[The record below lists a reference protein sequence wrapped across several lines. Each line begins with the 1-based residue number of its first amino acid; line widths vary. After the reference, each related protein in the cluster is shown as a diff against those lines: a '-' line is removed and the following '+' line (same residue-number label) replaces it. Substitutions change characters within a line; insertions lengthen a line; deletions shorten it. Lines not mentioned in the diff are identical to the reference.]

1 MSPIRRATRASAI
14 ATLCLLGALGCQ
26 STKGKTPQESAYTPS
41 PQVTRNEAPAPSM
54 VPKTPQLDVVYFD
67 FERWELRDDA
77 RSALK
82 DNAQELK
89 ESAQWTRLTIE
100 GHCDERGSEEYNLA
114 LGERRAGVVSRY
126 LKDLGVPASR
136 LQTVSYGENRPAAMG
151 HDESAWQQNR
161 RAELKLETHQA
172 SR

>member
-1 MSPIRRATRASAI
+1 MSPFRRATGASAI
-14 ATLCLLGALGCQ
+14 ATLCLLGALGCK
-26 STKGKTPQESAYTPS
+26 STPTRTESVAPS
-41 PQVTRNEAPAPSM
+41 PQMTRNEAPAPPM
-54 VPKTPQLDVVYFD
+54 TPARGPQLEVVYFD

-82 DNAQELK
+82 QNAQDLK
-89 ESAQWTRLTIE
+89 ESASWSRLTIE
-100 GHCDERGSEEYNLA
+100 GHCDERGSEEYNMA
-114 LGERRAGVVSRY
+114 LGERRAGVVQRY

-136 LQTVSYGENRPAAMG
+136 LATVSFGENRPAAHG
-151 HDESAWQQNR
+151 HDESAWSQNR

>member
-1 MSPIRRATRASAI
+1 MSPFQRATRASAI

-26 STKGKTPQESAYTPS
+26 STKGKPMESVHTPS
-41 PQVTRNEAPAPSM
+41 PPMTRNEAPAPAPM
-54 VPKTPQLDVVYFD
+54 KATPELEVVYFD

-82 DNAQELK
+82 ENAQQLK

-136 LQTVSYGENRPAAMG
+136 LQTVSYGENRPAVAG
-151 HDESAWQQNR
+151 HDETAWQQNR

>member
-1 MSPIRRATRASAI
+1 MSTFRRATSASAI
-14 ATLCLLGALGCQ
+14 ATLCLIGALGCQ
-26 STKGKTPQESAYTPS
+26 SKPKPMPQSTAAPSAPM
-41 PQVTRNEAPAPSM
+41 TRSEAPAPM
-54 VPKTPQLDVVYFD
+54 VSAKVPQLDVVYFD

-82 DNAQELK
+82 QNAQDLK

-136 LQTVSYGENRPAAMG
+136 LQTVSYGENRPVAQG
-151 HDESAWQQNR
+151 HDETAWQQNR

>member
-1 MSPIRRATRASAI
+1 MSSIRRATRASAI
-14 ATLCLLGALGCQ
+14 ATFCLLGVLACQ
-26 STKGKTPQESAYTPS
+26 SKPKMAPQSSAPTPP
-41 PQVTRNEAPAPSM
+41 VTRSEAPAPMASAK
-54 VPKTPQLDVVYFD
+54 VPQLDVVYFD

-82 DNAQELK
+82 QNAQELK

-126 LKDLGVPASR
+126 LKDLGVPATR
-136 LQTVSYGENRPAAMG
+136 LATVSYGENRPVAPG